1 MSTPSKAAVEA
12 LKLAAKSKAGRKV
25 FEQAALAAGALIAKT
40 GNDRGGRWR
49 ADRKMRELAYKLA
62 RQVHG
67 QLSDSVFLDSDRSH
81 LVVWKDD
88 VPIAAFPPVD
98 GDLAERPELKHVS
111 PADRFDP
118 PPAKS
123 KSARK

>member
-1 MSTPSKAAVEA
+1 MSTQSNAAAEA
-12 LKLAAKSKAGRKV
+12 LKAAAKSKAGRKV
-25 FEQAALAAGALIAKT
+25 IEQAAVAAGALIAKT
-40 GNDRGGRWR
+40 GSDRGGRWR

-67 QLSDSVFLDSDRSH
+67 QLSEAVFLDSDRSH

-88 VPIAAFPPVD
+88 VPIAAFPPVE

-118 PPAKS
+118 PPAKG